1 MNEIN
6 VLQNE
11 GQLVVSSR
19 EVAKHFNK
27 RHDKLTHEIKRM
39 YGDYVAAEGTP
50 KMVDTPLFFENKYVH
65 SQNGQTYVEY
75 LMPRDGFTLLAMGFT
90 GKEALEWKLKY
101 IEAFNSM
108 EKQLRELNRDSY
120 MIDDP
125 IERAKKWIEERKE
138 RDALAKQVE
147 EAQPS
152 LLFTKAVS
160 GSSTSILVGALA
172 KLIKQNGVDMGQKR
186 LFAWMRENGF
196 LIKSGSDR
204 NMPTQKSMNANL
216 FEVREGSYIDS
227 NGKPKITRTPLVTGK
242 GQIYFINRFMK
253 VANIEPAA

>member
-6 VLQNE
+6 VVQNE
-11 GQLVVSSR
+11 GQLVVSSKDVAGHFGKSHKNVLANVR
-19 EVAKHFNK
+19 EIF
-27 RHDKLTHEIKRM
+27 
-39 YGDYVAAEGTP
+39 AAENSAT
-50 KMVDTPLFFENKYVH
+50 KFFYETTFFNRGKEYPM
-65 SQNGQTYVEY
+65 Y
-75 LMPRDGFTLLAMGFT
+75 LMNRDGFTLLAMGFT